1 MSGETA
7 SGGTAVRTMDDDEL
21 RPLAEQIEAAMAR
34 LNVPGVAVGVYHE
47 GREHVTGFGVTSI
60 ENPLPVTPDTLFQI
74 GSTTKTITATAA
86 MRLVEMG
93 KLDLDTPVRAY
104 LPGLRLADESV
115 AAGVTLRHLF
125 THTAGWVGDYFDDT
139 GWGDDA
145 LARIVAKLADLPQI
159 TPLGAVWSY
168 CNSGF
173 YLAGRVIEV
182 VTGKPYETAMRELV
196 LDPLGMSMSLFFAHD
211 AITHRVAIGHQHEA
225 DGKLALALP
234 WALPRAAHPA
244 GGVSSTVRDQLRY
257 ARFHMGGGTAE
268 DGTSLLKPE
277 TLRSMQSPLAP
288 AGGDIEA
295 MGVTWMLRTVGGERI
310 VRHGGG
316 TNGQL
321 SAFLMVPDRGF
332 AITILTNADKGG
344 ELHDE
349 GVKWALRH
357 YLGLD
362 DADPE
367 TLDVPEDRLA
377 EYAGRYEARGSR
389 LDVSVR
395 DGALLIEAFDLGGFP
410 TPESPPR
417 PPDPPVHAKFFAE
430 DRVLVLD
437 APMKGARC
445 EFLRDANGGISWLRA
460 GGRIHRRT

>member
-1 MSGETA
+1 MSEDAT
-7 SGGTAVRTMDDDEL
+7 SGAAVRTVDDEEL
-21 RPLAEQIEAAMAR
+21 RPLGEQIEAAMER
-34 LNVPGVAVGVYHE
+34 LGVPGVAVGVWYE
-47 GREHVTGFGVTSI
+47 GREHVAGYGVTSI

-93 KLDLDTPVRAY
+93 KLDLDAPVRVY
-104 LPGLRLADESV
+104 LPDLRLADESV
-115 AAGVTLRHLF
+115 AANVTLRHLF
-125 THTAGWVGDYFDDT
+125 THTAGWVGDYFDDM

-145 LARIVAKLADLPQI
+145 LARIVAKLADLPQL
-159 TPLGAVWSY
+159 TPLGTVWSY

-173 YLAGRVIEV
+173 YLAGRVIEI
-182 VTGKPYETAMRELV
+182 VTGKPYETAVRELV
-196 LDPLGMSMSLFFAHD
+196 LDPLGMRMSLFFAHD

-244 GGVSSTVRDQLRY
+244 GGISSSVRDQLRY
-257 ARFHMGGGTAE
+257 ARFHMGDGTVE
-268 DGTSLLKPE
+268 DGTRLLQSE
-277 TLRSMQSPLAP
+277 TLRSMQTPLVP
-288 AGGDIEA
+288 AGGDIEM
-295 MGVTWMLRTVGGERI
+295 MGVTWMLRTVGGTRI
-310 VRHGGG
+310 VQHGGS
-316 TNGQL
+316 TNGQQ
-321 SAFLMVPDRGF
+321 SAFLVVPDRGF

-349 GVKWALRH
+349 CVKWALRH

-362 DADPE
+362 DADPQPF
-367 TLDVPEDRLA
+367 DAPEERLA
-377 EYAGRYEARGSR
+377 EYAGSYEARGAR

-395 DGALLIEAFDLGGFP
+395 DGGLVIEMIDLGGFP
-410 TPESPPR
+410 TPDSPPR
-417 PPDPPVHAKFFAE
+417 PPEPPVRAKLFAE

-437 APMKGARC
+437 APMKGARG
-445 EFLRDANGGISWLRA
+445 EFLRGDDGAIVWLRA